1 VRPNL
6 VIIRSSKGP
15 HLVGLKARP
24 SGLPYTP
31 ILTLT
36 TDNFPLQKTHS
47 PNTIRPKTPP
57 PIPVPCR
64 VGWWGKDVYLCRSKV
79 VTSEPMDTPT
89 LETAQQNLGD
99 IDPAQLDDATKIAFV
114 SAVAQIATANAS
126 LVAGQSLHKI
136 AEASGPSLDQA
147 RRLVDDT
154 TDLVEAVKALHQ

>member
-1 VRPNL
+1 
-6 VIIRSSKGP
+6 
-15 HLVGLKARP
+15 
-24 SGLPYTP
+24 
-31 ILTLT
+31 
-36 TDNFPLQKTHS
+36 
-47 PNTIRPKTPP
+47 
-57 PIPVPCR
+57 
-64 VGWWGKDVYLCRSKV
+64 
-79 VTSEPMDTPT
+79 MDTPT

-147 RRLVDDT
+147 RRLVDVT